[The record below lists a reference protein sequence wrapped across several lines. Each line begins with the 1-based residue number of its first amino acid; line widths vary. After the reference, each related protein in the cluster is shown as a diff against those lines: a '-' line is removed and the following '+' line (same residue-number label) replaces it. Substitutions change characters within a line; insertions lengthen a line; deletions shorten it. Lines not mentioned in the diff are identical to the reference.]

1 MTELIRSYILH
12 FESPLFLILLVILP
26 IAFFFANKR
35 KGSSLRF
42 PTLGVI
48 KTIKYPEAQN
58 PVRFLSLL
66 RILALVLIVI
76 ALARPQAIES
86 ERELN
91 TKGIDI
97 VLALDI
103 SGSMQA
109 EDFAPENRLTVAKE
123 EAKKFILGRKSD
135 RIGLVVFAR
144 QSYTQ
149 CPLTLDYDVL
159 INLLEDI
166 RIGMIKDGTAIG
178 LSIANAIN
186 RLRDSEAKS
195 KVIILMTDGE
205 NNSGNI
211 DPITASELAKGF
223 GIKIYTIGIGR
234 EGMVPFPVDD
244 PLFGRRYVQAKVNI
258 DEGML
263 REIATMTGGVYFRA
277 RDERSLEQIYKKID
291 ELEKTEVK
299 VKEYANY
306 KELFHYFLWPAIFLL
321 LLEILLGSTILMK
334 LP

>member
-1 MTELIRSYILH
+1 MH
-12 FESPLFLILLVILP
+12 FESPLFLIFLIVLP
-26 IAFFFANKR
+26 FLYFISIR
-35 KGSSLRF
+35 KKSSSLRF
-42 PTLGVI
+42 PTLNEI
-48 KTIKYPEAQN
+48 KKIKIAGSQN
-58 PVRFLSLL
+58 PIRALSML
-66 RILALVLIVI
+66 RIITLILIVLALS
-76 ALARPQAIES
+76 RPQAIES
-86 ERELN
+86 EKELS

-97 VLALDI
+97 VIALDV

-109 EDFAPENRLTVAKE
+109 EDFAPENRLYVAKE
-123 EAKKFILGRKSD
+123 EAKKFVKGRKND

-159 INLLEDI
+159 VSLMDEVK
-166 RIGMIKDGTAIG
+166 IGMIKDGTAVG

-186 RLRDSEAKS
+186 RLRESDAKS
-195 KVIILMTDGE
+195 KVVILITDGE

-211 DPITASELAKGF
+211 DPVTAAELAKGF

-234 EGMVPFPVDD
+234 GGLVPFPVDD
-244 PLFGRRYVQAKVNI
+244 PLFGRRYVQAKVDI
-258 DEGML
+258 DEKML
-263 REIATMTGGVYFRA
+263 KQIADMTGGVFFRA

-306 KELFHYFLWPAIFLL
+306 NELFPYLLWPAILL
-321 LLEILLGSTILMK
+321 LILEILLGSTILLK